1 MEFVAILICLA
12 IERWTPYGKHIRKF
26 CFFEKYTHFF
36 RSFKLPAY
44 WGIAAMVLPVVLLIG
59 ALYWWSTAVLF
70 QIFSFFI
77 SLIVLLYC
85 LGEFNLGH
93 PAPPTRMAYENE
105 QEREIAGLLEEAHHN
120 TFAILFWF
128 VVLGKLGPV
137 GAVLYRLVSVL
148 ARHHK
153 NEAYVA
159 AAKHIQHLMDWIP
172 MRLLAFS
179 CALMSHFLVVLKRFS
194 HLVLSGIRDNERVLT
209 QCGFVAFE
217 ADWKKEHV
225 TLEII
230 RAHILELM
238 DRTLILWLVVIAIL
252 ILI

>member
-1 MEFVAILICLA
+1 MEFVAIIICLA
-12 IERWTPYGKHIRKF
+12 IERWTSYGKHFRNF
-26 CFFEKYTHFF
+26 RYFEKYTHLFKAL
-36 RSFKLPAY
+36 KLPAY
-44 WGIAAMVLPVVLLIG
+44 LGIAVMVLPVVVLIG
-59 ALYWWSTAVLF
+59 LLYWWSSAVLF
-70 QIFSFFI
+70 QLLSFLLSI
-77 SLIVLLYC
+77 LVLLYC

-93 PAPPTRMAYENE
+93 PAPASKLVYENE

-153 NEAYVA
+153 NEAYA
-159 AAKHIQHLMDWIP
+159 AAARHLQRWLDWIP

-179 CALMSHFLVVLKRFS
+179 CGLMSHFLAVLKRFS
-194 HLVLSGIRDNERVLT
+194 HLACTGISDNEYVLA
-209 QCGFVAFE
+209 QCGFAAFAE
-217 ADWKKEHV
+217 DWKNEHV

-230 RAHILELM
+230 RTHILELM
-238 DRTLILWLVVIAIL
+238 DRTLILWLVVIAIF
-252 ILI
+252 ILV